1 MSMYPAM
8 LTALSSRNPL
18 LVHLLRIEL
27 PGRTIRLVD
36 GSGFVI
42 WGVGEAAEAFEG
54 EDAEFGRI
62 AGFGDF
68 TEGEGTEA
76 PRQIIQLL
84 PTGNAALSALT
95 APGAQ
100 GSPVSIYAA
109 VVDPHSGQIIGE
121 PDSRFV
127 GELDDAGFGHGQN
140 STLLELEVASIWER
154 LFDDNE
160 GHRWNDAFW
169 TSLFGPNARAFQHV
183 TNANRKMYWGY
194 NGPTSDSG
202 GSNYGGGGS
211 IGGGNWAQQQQ
222 Q

>member
-1 MSMYPAM
+1 MSMSPAM

-18 LVHLLRIEL
+18 LVFLLRIEL

-42 WGVGEAAEAFEG
+42 WGAEVFRG

-76 PRQIIQLL
+76 PRQLVQLL
-84 PTGNAALSALT
+84 PTGNAALAALT
-95 APGAQ
+95 APEAQ

-109 VVDPHSGQIIGE
+109 VIDPQTGQIIGE
-121 PDSRFV
+121 PDARFV
-127 GELDDAGFGHGQN
+127 GELDDAGFNPAQN
-140 STLLELEVASIWER
+140 ASLLELEVASIWER

-169 TSLFGPNARAFQHV
+169 TSIYGAGAHAFEHVANAEDQ
-183 TNANRKMYWGY
+183 NYWGY
-194 NGPTSDSG
+194 LGPTKGTG
-202 GSNYGGGGS
+202 GSYGGGNGS
-211 IGGGNWAQQQQ
+211 IGGGGGRVVQQEV
-222 Q
+222 

>member
-1 MSMYPAM
+1 MSMSPAM

-18 LVHLLRIEL
+18 LVFLLRIEL

-36 GSGFVI
+36 GSGYVI
-42 WGVGEAAEAFEG
+42 WGSGQTAEVFKG
-54 EDAEFGRI
+54 EDADFGRI

-76 PRQIIQLL
+76 PRQMVQLL
-84 PTGNAALSALT
+84 PTGNAALAALT

-109 VVDPHSGQIIGE
+109 VVDPQSGQIIGE
-121 PDSRFV
+121 PDPRFV
-127 GELDDAGFGHGQN
+127 GELDDAGFNPAQN
-140 STLLELEVASIWER
+140 ASLLELEVSSIWER

-169 TSLFGPNARAFQHV
+169 TSLYGANARAFQHV
-183 TNANRKMYWGY
+183 TNAGKKMNWGY
-194 NGPTSDSG
+194 NGPSSGSG
-202 GSNYGGGGS
+202 GSSYGGGGS
-211 IGGGNWAQQQQ
+211 IGGGNGVQQQQ
-222 Q
+222 R